1 MKRKISLYLMK
12 HDRSEKMNYNKE
24 PERERDTKR
33 QHVQEMSEAES
44 NEARKKIS
52 FYRRRREMKTRLKW
66 KKVRYVGGT
75 KKHLERK

>member
-1 MKRKISLYLMK
+1 MK

-66 KKVRYVGGT
+66 KKVIYVGGT

>member
-1 MKRKISLYLMK
+1 
-12 HDRSEKMNYNKE
+12 
-24 PERERDTKR
+24 
-33 QHVQEMSEAES
+33 MSEAES
-44 NEARKKIS
+44 NEARKKILS

>member
-1 MKRKISLYLMK
+1 
-12 HDRSEKMNYNKE
+12 
-24 PERERDTKR
+24 
-33 QHVQEMSEAES
+33 MSEAES

-75 KKHLERK
+75 KKHLERKKTRNMG